1 MFNMKNV
8 SDIVKVS
15 LSSSGI
21 SLAVSLLFTVLSGK
35 LYESTGLHVW
45 FMVFSIIFGIVSVV
59 TLVIGIGCYFNDE

>member
-21 SLAVSLLFTVLSGK
+21 TLIVSLLFTILSGK
-35 LYESTGLHVW
+35 LQESTGLYVW

-59 TLVIGIGCYFNDE
+59 ALVIGIGCYLNDE